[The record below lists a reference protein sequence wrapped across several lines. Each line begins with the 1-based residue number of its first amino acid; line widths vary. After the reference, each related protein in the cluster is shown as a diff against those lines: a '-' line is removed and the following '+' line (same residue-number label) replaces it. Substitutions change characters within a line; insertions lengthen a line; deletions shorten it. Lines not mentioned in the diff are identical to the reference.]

1 MAKTRSFIHL
11 LSTMR
16 FAITMLSVVAIAS
29 IIGTVVK
36 QSEPYNNY
44 LIQFGQFW
52 FPIFEAFDVYNIYQA
67 FWFLIILLFL
77 VVSTSLCVSRNS
89 PKIIK
94 DIRRFQGSLSHNSF
108 KKFKNYYEF
117 SSSHSLN
124 SISEILNKEGFR
136 IKAGKDKDIL
146 VAKKGDL
153 QKLGYIFTHLAII
166 VISIGGILDG
176 NLYFKLQESFGFK
189 KIESRNLKFS
199 EVPGESQLDINNFS
213 YRATLLLN
221 EQEKNDKA
229 LLRVKDGYLVQ
240 HLPFEIKLDKFHIE
254 HYSTGQPKAFLSDI
268 KIRKDGQ
275 EFTETISV
283 NKPFTMDGITIYQS
297 DFQDG
302 GSKLDLT
309 LMDLFNRYQP
319 MSLSSEV
326 YKQNSFN
333 SDQKEYVFEYD
344 DFREFNIFQIEK
356 DGKLKTQ
363 NIGPSVVYKFRNS
376 SGQAVEYQT
385 YQNPIPE
392 NEKFFFMSGVREDL
406 QSELKFLRI
415 PADNDLSLQG
425 YQIFL
430 KNIRSEEL
438 LQKNINKL
446 ADQASSL
453 SSVEAKDNFKKN
465 TQDIFNV
472 YLKSGYS
479 GLASMIEDSVA
490 VENQESVAD
499 SYIKIIYFLAES
511 MNQELITNN
520 LVENDFFQ
528 DALNAYSDS
537 FFYGDSPFLILNEYQ
552 KIYASGMQLT
562 KDPGKIWV
570 YIGSLFLVIGIFCMI
585 YVQEIRLW
593 LIKKSPRKFAVAMAS
608 NREHIDF
615 DNYCKQLTEKFK
627 VKEYK

>member
-1 MAKTRSFIHL
+1 
-11 LSTMR
+11 MR

-333 SDQKEYVFEYD
+333 SDQKEYVFEFD

-438 LQKNINKL
+438 LLKNINKL

-479 GLASMIEDSVA
+479 GLANMIEDSVA

-627 VKEYK
+627 VKE

>member
-1 MAKTRSFIHL
+1 
-11 LSTMR
+11 MR

-44 LIQFGQFW
+44 LVQFGQFW
-52 FPIFEAFDVYNIYQA
+52 FPIFEVFDVYNIYQA

-94 DIRRFQGSLSHNSF
+94 DIRRFQGSLSHSSF

-117 SSSHSLN
+117 SSDKSLN
-124 SISEILNKEGFR
+124 TLTEILNKAGFR
-136 IKAGKDKDIL
+136 IKASKDKDIL

-199 EVPGESQLDINNFS
+199 EVPAESQLDIDNFS

-221 EQEKNDKA
+221 EQEKNNKA
-229 LLRVKDGYLVQ
+229 LLRIKDGYLVQ

-302 GSKLDLT
+302 GSRLDLT
-309 LMDLFNRYQP
+309 LMDLFNSYQP
-319 MSLSSEV
+319 INLSSEV

-333 SDQKEYVFEYD
+333 TDQQEYVFEFD

-363 NIGPSVVYKFRNS
+363 NIGPSVVYKFRNA

-385 YQNPIPE
+385 YQNPVPE

-415 PADNDLSLQG
+415 PADSDLSLQG
-425 YQIFL
+425 YQTFL

-438 LQKNINKL
+438 LLKNINIL

-453 SSVEAKDNFKKN
+453 NSVEARENFKKN

-479 GLASMIEDSVA
+479 GLARMIEDTVA
-490 VENQESVAD
+490 LENQESVAD

-511 MNQELITNN
+511 MNQQLITNN
-520 LVENDFFQ
+520 TVENDFFH

-537 FFYGDSPFLILNEYQ
+537 FFYGDSPFLILNEYE

-585 YVQEIRLW
+585 YVQEVRLW
-593 LIKKSPRKFAVAMAS
+593 LIRKSPRKYAVAMAS

-615 DNYCKQLTEKFK
+615 DNYCKNLTEKFK
-627 VKEYK
+627 AKE

>member
-1 MAKTRSFIHL
+1 
-11 LSTMR
+11 
-16 FAITMLSVVAIAS
+16 MLSVVAIAS

-52 FPIFEAFDVYNIYQA
+52 FPIFEVFDVYNIYQA

-89 PKIIK
+89 PKIVK

-117 SSSHSLN
+117 SSGYSLN

-136 IKAGKDKDIL
+136 IKAGKDKDTLI
-146 VAKKGDL
+146 AKKGDL

-333 SDQKEYVFEYD
+333 SDQQGYVFEFD

-415 PADNDLSLQG
+415 PADNNLTLQG
-425 YQIFL
+425 YQTFL

-438 LQKNINKL
+438 LLKNINKL
-446 ADQASSL
+446 ADQATSL
-453 SSVEAKDNFKKN
+453 NSVEAKDNFKKN
-465 TQDIFNV
+465 TQEIFNV

-479 GLASMIEDSVA
+479 GLAKMIEESVA

-511 MNQELITNN
+511 MNQELITNDS
-520 LVENDFFQ
+520 VENDFFQ

-627 VKEYK
+627 SKE

>member
-44 LIQFGQFW
+44 LVQFGQFW
-52 FPIFEAFDVYNIYQA
+52 FPIFEVFDVYNIYQA

-94 DIRRFQGSLSHNSF
+94 DIRRFQGSLSHSSF

-117 SSSHSLN
+117 SSDKSLN
-124 SISEILNKEGFR
+124 TLTEILNKAGFR
-136 IKAGKDKDIL
+136 IKASKDKDIL

-199 EVPGESQLDINNFS
+199 EVPAESQLDIDNFS

-221 EQEKNDKA
+221 EQEKNNKA
-229 LLRVKDGYLVQ
+229 LLRIKDGYLVQ

-302 GSKLDLT
+302 GSRLDLT

-319 MSLSSEV
+319 INLSSEV

-333 SDQKEYVFEYD
+333 TDQQEYVFEFD

-363 NIGPSVVYKFRNS
+363 NIGPSVVYKFRNA

-385 YQNPIPE
+385 YQNPVPE

-415 PADNDLSLQG
+415 PADSDLSLQG
-425 YQIFL
+425 YQTFL

-438 LQKNINKL
+438 LLKNINIL

-453 SSVEAKDNFKKN
+453 NSVEAKENFKKN

-472 YLKSGYS
+472 YLNSGYS
-479 GLASMIEDSVA
+479 GLAAMIEDTVA
-490 VENQESVAD
+490 LENQESVAD

-511 MNQELITNN
+511 MNQQLIINN
-520 LVENDFFQ
+520 TVENDFFQ

-537 FFYGDSPFLILNEYQ
+537 FFYGNSPFLILNEYE

-585 YVQEIRLW
+585 YVQEVRLW
-593 LIKKSPRKFAVAMAS
+593 LIRKSPRSYAVAMAS

-615 DNYCKQLTEKFK
+615 DNYCKNLTEKFK
-627 VKEYK
+627 AKE

>member
-1 MAKTRSFIHL
+1 
-11 LSTMR
+11 MR

-333 SDQKEYVFEYD
+333 SDQKEYVFEFD

-479 GLASMIEDSVA
+479 GLANMIEDSVA

-627 VKEYK
+627 VKE

>member
-1 MAKTRSFIHL
+1 
-11 LSTMR
+11 MR

-52 FPIFEAFDVYNIYQA
+52 FPIFEVFDVYNIYQA

-89 PKIIK
+89 PKIVK

-117 SSSHSLN
+117 SSGYSLN

-146 VAKKGDL
+146 IAKKGDL

-333 SDQKEYVFEYD
+333 SDQQGYVFEFD

-415 PADNDLSLQG
+415 PADNNLTLQG
-425 YQIFL
+425 YQTFL

-438 LQKNINKL
+438 LLKNINKL
-446 ADQASSL
+446 ADQATSL
-453 SSVEAKDNFKKN
+453 NSVEAKDNFKKN
-465 TQDIFNV
+465 TQEIFNV

-479 GLASMIEDSVA
+479 GLAKMIEESVA

-511 MNQELITNN
+511 MNQELITNDS
-520 LVENDFFQ
+520 VENDFFQ

-615 DNYCKQLTEKFK
+615 DNYCKQLMEKFK
-627 VKEYK
+627 SKE

>member
-1 MAKTRSFIHL
+1 VAKTRSFLHL

-52 FPIFEAFDVYNIYQA
+52 FPVFEAFDVYNIYQA
-67 FWFLIILLFL
+67 FWFLVILLFL

-333 SDQKEYVFEYD
+333 SDQKEYVFEFD

-479 GLASMIEDSVA
+479 GLANMIEDSVA

-627 VKEYK
+627 VKE

>member
-52 FPIFEAFDVYNIYQA
+52 FPIFEVFDVYNIYQA

-89 PKIIK
+89 PKIVK

-117 SSSHSLN
+117 SSGYSLN

-136 IKAGKDKDIL
+136 IKAGKDKDTLI
-146 VAKKGDL
+146 AKKGDL

-333 SDQKEYVFEYD
+333 SDQQGYVFEFD

-376 SGQAVEYQT
+376 AGQAVEYQT

-415 PADNDLSLQG
+415 PADNNLTLQG
-425 YQIFL
+425 YQTFL

-438 LQKNINKL
+438 LLKNINKL
-446 ADQASSL
+446 ADQATSL
-453 SSVEAKDNFKKN
+453 NSVEAKDNFKKN
-465 TQDIFNV
+465 TQEIFNV

-479 GLASMIEDSVA
+479 GLAKMIEESVA

-511 MNQELITNN
+511 MNQELITNDS
-520 LVENDFFQ
+520 VENDFFQ

-627 VKEYK
+627 SKE

>member
-1 MAKTRSFIHL
+1 MAKSRSFIHL

-44 LIQFGQFW
+44 LVQFGQFW
-52 FPIFEAFDVYNIYQA
+52 FPIFEVFDVYNIYQA

-94 DIRRFQGSLSHNSF
+94 DISRFQGSLSHNSF

-117 SSSHSLN
+117 SSDKSLN
-124 SISEILNKEGFR
+124 TLTEILNKAGFR
-136 IKAGKDKDIL
+136 IKASKDKDIL

-199 EVPGESQLDINNFS
+199 EVPAESQLDIDNFS

-221 EQEKNDKA
+221 EQEKNNKA
-229 LLRVKDGYLVQ
+229 LLRIKDGYLVQ
-240 HLPFEIKLDKFHIE
+240 HLPFEVKLDKFHIE

-302 GSKLDLT
+302 GSRLDLT
-309 LMDLFNRYQP
+309 LIDLFNRYQP
-319 MSLSSEV
+319 INLSSEV

-333 SDQKEYVFEYD
+333 TDQQEYVFEFD

-363 NIGPSVVYKFRNS
+363 NIGPSVVYKFRNA

-415 PADNDLSLQG
+415 PADSDLSLQG
-425 YQIFL
+425 YQTFL

-438 LQKNINKL
+438 LLKNINIL

-453 SSVEAKDNFKKN
+453 NSVEARENFKKN

-479 GLASMIEDSVA
+479 GLARMIEDTVA
-490 VENQESVAD
+490 LENQESVAD

-511 MNQELITNN
+511 MNQQLITNN
-520 LVENDFFQ
+520 TVENDFFQ

-537 FFYGDSPFLILNEYQ
+537 FFYGDSPFLILNEYE

-585 YVQEIRLW
+585 YVQEVRLW
-593 LIKKSPRKFAVAMAS
+593 LIRKSPRKYAVAMAS

-615 DNYCKQLTEKFK
+615 DNYCKNLTEKFK
-627 VKEYK
+627 AKE

>member
-1 MAKTRSFIHL
+1 
-11 LSTMR
+11 MR

-52 FPIFEAFDVYNIYQA
+52 FPIFELFDVYNIYQA

-94 DIRRFQGSLSHNSF
+94 DIRRFQGTLSHNSF

-117 SSSHSLN
+117 SSSRSLN
-124 SISEILNKEGFR
+124 SLSEILNKEGFR
-136 IKAGKDKDIL
+136 IKAGKDKDTLI
-146 VAKKGDL
+146 AKKGDL

-229 LLRVKDGYLVQ
+229 LVRVKDGYLVQ

-326 YKQNSFN
+326 YKQNLFN
-333 SDQKEYVFEYD
+333 SDQQGYVFEFD

-392 NEKFFFMSGVREDL
+392 NKKFFFMSGVREDL

-425 YQIFL
+425 YQMFL

-438 LQKNINKL
+438 LQKNISKL

-453 SSVEAKDNFKKN
+453 NSVEAKDNFKKN

-479 GLASMIEDSVA
+479 GLANMIEDSVT
-490 VENQESVAD
+490 VQNQESVAD

-520 LVENDFFQ
+520 TVENDFFQ

-593 LIKKSPRKFAVAMAS
+593 LIKKSPRKFAVAMTS

-615 DNYCKQLTEKFK
+615 DNYCKHLTEKFK
-627 VKEYK
+627 VKE

>member
-44 LIQFGQFW
+44 LVQFGQFW
-52 FPIFEAFDVYNIYQA
+52 FPIFEVFDVYNIYQA

-94 DIRRFQGSLSHNSF
+94 DIRRFQGSLSHSSF

-117 SSSHSLN
+117 SSDKSLN
-124 SISEILNKEGFR
+124 ALTEILNKAGFR
-136 IKAGKDKDIL
+136 IKASKDKDIL

-199 EVPGESQLDINNFS
+199 EVPAESQLDIDNFS

-221 EQEKNDKA
+221 EQEKNNKA
-229 LLRVKDGYLVQ
+229 LLRIKDGYLVQ

-302 GSKLDLT
+302 GSRLDLT

-319 MSLSSEV
+319 INLSSEV

-333 SDQKEYVFEYD
+333 TDQQEYVFEFD

-363 NIGPSVVYKFRNS
+363 NIGPSVVYKFRNA

-385 YQNPIPE
+385 YQNPVPE

-415 PADNDLSLQG
+415 PADSDLSLQG
-425 YQIFL
+425 YQTFL

-438 LQKNINKL
+438 LLKNINIL

-453 SSVEAKDNFKKN
+453 NSVEAKENFKKN

-472 YLKSGYS
+472 YLNSGYS
-479 GLASMIEDSVA
+479 GLARMIEDTVA
-490 VENQESVAD
+490 LENQESVAD

-511 MNQELITNN
+511 MNQQLIINN
-520 LVENDFFQ
+520 TVENDFFQ

-537 FFYGDSPFLILNEYQ
+537 FFYGDSPFLILNEYE

-585 YVQEIRLW
+585 YVQEVRLW
-593 LIKKSPRKFAVAMAS
+593 LIRKSPRSYAVAMAS

-615 DNYCKQLTEKFK
+615 DNYCKNLTEKFK
-627 VKEYK
+627 AKE

>member
-44 LIQFGQFW
+44 LAQFGQFW
-52 FPIFEAFDVYNIYQA
+52 FPIFEVFDVYNIYQA

-108 KKFKNYYEF
+108 NKFKNYYEF
-117 SSSHSLN
+117 SSDKSLN
-124 SISEILNKEGFR
+124 TLTEILNKAGFR
-136 IKAGKDKDIL
+136 IKASKDKDIL

-199 EVPGESQLDINNFS
+199 EVPEESQLDINNFS

-221 EQEKNDKA
+221 EQEKNNKA
-229 LLRVKDGYLVQ
+229 LLRIKDGYLVQ

-302 GSKLDLT
+302 GSRLDLT

-319 MSLSSEV
+319 INLSSEV

-333 SDQKEYVFEYD
+333 TDQQEYVFEFD

-363 NIGPSVVYKFRNS
+363 NIGPSVVYKFRNA

-415 PADNDLSLQG
+415 PADSDLSLQG
-425 YQIFL
+425 YQTFL

-438 LQKNINKL
+438 LLKKINIL

-453 SSVEAKDNFKKN
+453 NSVEARENFKKN

-479 GLASMIEDSVA
+479 GLARMIEDTVA
-490 VENQESVAD
+490 LENQESVAD

-511 MNQELITNN
+511 MNQQLIINN
-520 LVENDFFQ
+520 TVENDFFQ

-537 FFYGDSPFLILNEYQ
+537 FFYGDSPFLILNEYE

-570 YIGSLFLVIGIFCMI
+570 YIGSLSLVIGIFCMI
-585 YVQEIRLW
+585 YVQEVRLW
-593 LIKKSPRKFAVAMAS
+593 LIRKSPRKYAVAMAS

-615 DNYCKQLTEKFK
+615 DNYCKNLTEKFK
-627 VKEYK
+627 AKE

>member
-44 LIQFGQFW
+44 LVQFGQFW
-52 FPIFEAFDVYNIYQA
+52 FPIFEVFDVYNIYQA

-94 DIRRFQGSLSHNSF
+94 DIRRFQGSLSHSSF

-117 SSSHSLN
+117 SSDKSLN
-124 SISEILNKEGFR
+124 TLTEILNKAGFR
-136 IKAGKDKDIL
+136 IKASKDKDIL

-199 EVPGESQLDINNFS
+199 EVPAESQLDIDNFS

-221 EQEKNDKA
+221 EQEKNNKA
-229 LLRVKDGYLVQ
+229 LLRIKDGYLVQ

-302 GSKLDLT
+302 GSRLDLT

-319 MSLSSEV
+319 INLSSEV

-333 SDQKEYVFEYD
+333 TNQQEYVFEFD

-363 NIGPSVVYKFRNS
+363 NIGPSVVYKFRNA

-415 PADNDLSLQG
+415 PADSDLSLQG
-425 YQIFL
+425 YQTFL

-438 LQKNINKL
+438 LLKNINLL

-453 SSVEAKDNFKKN
+453 NSVEAKENFKKN

-479 GLASMIEDSVA
+479 GLAAMIEDTVA
-490 VENQESVAD
+490 LENQESVAD

-511 MNQELITNN
+511 MNQQLITNN
-520 LVENDFFQ
+520 TVENDFIQ

-537 FFYGDSPFLILNEYQ
+537 FFYGDSPFLILNEYE

-593 LIKKSPRKFAVAMAS
+593 LIKKSPRKYAVAMAS

-615 DNYCKQLTEKFK
+615 DNYCKNLTEKFK
-627 VKEYK
+627 TKE

>member
-1 MAKTRSFIHL
+1 
-11 LSTMR
+11 MR

-44 LIQFGQFW
+44 LVQFGQFW
-52 FPIFEAFDVYNIYQA
+52 FPIFEVFDVYNIYQA

-94 DIRRFQGSLSHNSF
+94 DIRRFQGSLSHSSF

-117 SSSHSLN
+117 SSDKSLN
-124 SISEILNKEGFR
+124 TLTEILNKAGFR
-136 IKAGKDKDIL
+136 IKASKDKDIL

-199 EVPGESQLDINNFS
+199 EVPAESQLDIDNFS

-221 EQEKNDKA
+221 EQEKNNKA
-229 LLRVKDGYLVQ
+229 LLRIKDGYLVQ

-302 GSKLDLT
+302 GSRLDLT

-319 MSLSSEV
+319 INLSSEV

-333 SDQKEYVFEYD
+333 TNQQEYVFEFD

-363 NIGPSVVYKFRNS
+363 NIGPSVVYKFRNA

-415 PADNDLSLQG
+415 PADSDLSLQG
-425 YQIFL
+425 YQTFL

-438 LQKNINKL
+438 LLKNINIL

-453 SSVEAKDNFKKN
+453 NSVEAKENFKKN

-479 GLASMIEDSVA
+479 GLAAMIEDTVA
-490 VENQESVAD
+490 LENQESVAD

-511 MNQELITNN
+511 MNQKLITNN
-520 LVENDFFQ
+520 IIENDFLQ

-537 FFYGDSPFLILNEYQ
+537 FFYGDSPFLILNEYE

-585 YVQEIRLW
+585 YVQEVRLW
-593 LIKKSPRKFAVAMAS
+593 LIRKSPRSYAVAMAS

-615 DNYCKQLTEKFK
+615 DNYCKNLTEKFK
-627 VKEYK
+627 TKE

>member
-44 LIQFGQFW
+44 LVQFGQFW
-52 FPIFEAFDVYNIYQA
+52 FPIFEVFDVYNIYQA

-94 DIRRFQGSLSHNSF
+94 DIRRFQGSLSHSSF

-117 SSSHSLN
+117 SSDKSLN
-124 SISEILNKEGFR
+124 TLTEILNKAGFR
-136 IKAGKDKDIL
+136 IKASKDKDIL

-199 EVPGESQLDINNFS
+199 EVPAESQLDIDNFS

-221 EQEKNDKA
+221 EQEKNNKA
-229 LLRVKDGYLVQ
+229 LLRIKDGYLVQ

-302 GSKLDLT
+302 GSRLDLT

-319 MSLSSEV
+319 INLSSEV

-333 SDQKEYVFEYD
+333 TDQQEYVFEFD

-363 NIGPSVVYKFRNS
+363 NIGPSVVYKFRNA

-415 PADNDLSLQG
+415 PADSDLSLQG
-425 YQIFL
+425 YQTFL

-438 LQKNINKL
+438 LLKNINIL

-453 SSVEAKDNFKKN
+453 NSVEAKENFKKN

-472 YLKSGYS
+472 YLNSGYS
-479 GLASMIEDSVA
+479 GLARMIEDTVA
-490 VENQESVAD
+490 LENQESVAD

-511 MNQELITNN
+511 MNQQLIINN
-520 LVENDFFQ
+520 TVENDFFQ

-537 FFYGDSPFLILNEYQ
+537 FFYGDSPFLILNEYE

-585 YVQEIRLW
+585 YVQEVRLW
-593 LIKKSPRKFAVAMAS
+593 LIRKSPRKYAVAMAS

-615 DNYCKQLTEKFK
+615 DNYCKNLTEKFK
-627 VKEYK
+627 AKE

>member
-1 MAKTRSFIHL
+1 
-11 LSTMR
+11 MR

-44 LIQFGQFW
+44 LVQFGQFW
-52 FPIFEAFDVYNIYQA
+52 FPIFEVFDVYNIYQA

-94 DIRRFQGSLSHNSF
+94 DIRRFQGSLSHSSF

-117 SSSHSLN
+117 SSDKSLN
-124 SISEILNKEGFR
+124 TLTEILNKAGFR
-136 IKAGKDKDIL
+136 IKASKDKDIL

-199 EVPGESQLDINNFS
+199 EVPAESQLDIDNFS

-221 EQEKNDKA
+221 EQEKNNKA
-229 LLRVKDGYLVQ
+229 LLRIKDGYLVQ

-302 GSKLDLT
+302 GSRLDLT
-309 LMDLFNRYQP
+309 LIDLFNRYQP
-319 MSLSSEV
+319 INLSSEV

-333 SDQKEYVFEYD
+333 TDQQEYVFEFD

-363 NIGPSVVYKFRNS
+363 NIGPSVVYKFRNA

-415 PADNDLSLQG
+415 PADSDLSLQG
-425 YQIFL
+425 YQTFL

-438 LQKNINKL
+438 LLKNINIL

-453 SSVEAKDNFKKN
+453 NSVEAKENFKKN

-479 GLASMIEDSVA
+479 GLAAMIEDTVA
-490 VENQESVAD
+490 LENQESVAD

-511 MNQELITNN
+511 MNQQLITNN
-520 LVENDFFQ
+520 IIENDFLQ

-537 FFYGDSPFLILNEYQ
+537 FFYGDSPFLILNEYE

-593 LIKKSPRKFAVAMAS
+593 LIKKSPRKYAVAMAS

-615 DNYCKQLTEKFK
+615 DNYCKNLTEKFK
-627 VKEYK
+627 TKE

>member
-1 MAKTRSFIHL
+1 
-11 LSTMR
+11 MR

-44 LIQFGQFW
+44 LSQFGQFW
-52 FPIFEAFDVYNIYQA
+52 FPIFEVFDVYNIYQA

-77 VVSTSLCVSRNS
+77 VVSTTLCVSRNS

-94 DIRRFQGSLSHNSF
+94 DIRRFQGTLSNNSF

-117 SSSHSLN
+117 SSDNSLN
-124 SISEILNKEGFR
+124 SISEVLSKEGFR
-136 IKAGKDKDIL
+136 IKAGKDKNIL

-176 NLYFKLQESFGFK
+176 NLYFKLQESFGLK

-199 EVPGESQLDINNFS
+199 EVPDESQLDINNFS

-268 KIRKDGQ
+268 KIRKDGE

-283 NKPFTMDGITIYQS
+283 NKPFSMDGITIYQS

-302 GSKLDLT
+302 GSKLDLM

-333 SDQKEYVFEYD
+333 TDQQDYVFEFD

-363 NIGPSVVYKFRNS
+363 NIGPSVLYKFRNS

-425 YQIFL
+425 YQNFL

-438 LQKNINKL
+438 LLKNINKL

-453 SSVEAKDNFKKN
+453 DSIEAKDNFKKN
-465 TQDIFNV
+465 VQDIFNV

-479 GLASMIEDSVA
+479 GLANMIEDSVPLD
-490 VENQESVAD
+490 NQESVAD

-537 FFYGDSPFLILNEYQ
+537 FFYGASPFLVLNKYE

-570 YIGSLFLVIGIFCMI
+570 YLGSLFLVIGIFCMI

-627 VKEYK
+627 LKV

>member
-1 MAKTRSFIHL
+1 
-11 LSTMR
+11 MR

-52 FPIFEAFDVYNIYQA
+52 FPIFEVFDVYNIYQA

-117 SSSHSLN
+117 SSNHSLN

-283 NKPFTMDGITIYQS
+283 NKPFTIDGITIYQS

-333 SDQKEYVFEYD
+333 SDQQGYVFEFD

-438 LQKNINKL
+438 LLKNINKL
-446 ADQASSL
+446 TDQASL
-453 SSVEAKDNFKKN
+453 LNSVEAKDNFKKN

-479 GLASMIEDSVA
+479 GLANMIEDSVA

-511 MNQELITNN
+511 MNKELITNDS
-520 LVENDFFQ
+520 VENDFFQ

-627 VKEYK
+627 VKE

>member
-1 MAKTRSFIHL
+1 
-11 LSTMR
+11 MR

-44 LIQFGQFW
+44 LVQFGQFW
-52 FPIFEAFDVYNIYQA
+52 FPIFEVFDVYNIYQA

-94 DIRRFQGSLSHNSF
+94 DIRRFQGSLSHSSF

-117 SSSHSLN
+117 SSDKSLN
-124 SISEILNKEGFR
+124 ALTEILNKAGFR
-136 IKAGKDKDIL
+136 IKASKDKDIL

-199 EVPGESQLDINNFS
+199 EVPAESQLDIDNFS

-221 EQEKNDKA
+221 EQEKNNKA
-229 LLRVKDGYLVQ
+229 LLRIKDGYLVQ

-302 GSKLDLT
+302 GSRLDLT

-319 MSLSSEV
+319 INLSSEV

-333 SDQKEYVFEYD
+333 TDQQEYVFEFD

-363 NIGPSVVYKFRNS
+363 NIGPSVVYKFRNA

-415 PADNDLSLQG
+415 PADSDLSLQG
-425 YQIFL
+425 YQTFL

-438 LQKNINKL
+438 LLKNINLL

-453 SSVEAKDNFKKN
+453 NSVEAKENFKKN

-479 GLASMIEDSVA
+479 GLAAMIEDTVA
-490 VENQESVAD
+490 LENQESVAD

-511 MNQELITNN
+511 MNQKLITNN
-520 LVENDFFQ
+520 IIENDFLQ

-537 FFYGDSPFLILNEYQ
+537 FFYGDSPFLILNEYE

-593 LIKKSPRKFAVAMAS
+593 LIKKSPRKYAVAMAS

-615 DNYCKQLTEKFK
+615 DNYCKNLTEKFK
-627 VKEYK
+627 TKE

>member
-44 LIQFGQFW
+44 LVQFGQFW
-52 FPIFEAFDVYNIYQA
+52 FPIFEVFDVYNIYQA

-94 DIRRFQGSLSHNSF
+94 DIRRFQGSLSHSSF

-117 SSSHSLN
+117 SSDKSLN
-124 SISEILNKEGFR
+124 TLTEILNKAGFR
-136 IKAGKDKDIL
+136 IKASKDKDIL

-199 EVPGESQLDINNFS
+199 EVPDESQLDINNFS

-221 EQEKNDKA
+221 EQEKNNKA
-229 LLRVKDGYLVQ
+229 LLRIKDGYLVQ

-302 GSKLDLT
+302 GSRLDLT

-319 MSLSSEV
+319 INLSSEV

-333 SDQKEYVFEYD
+333 TDQQDYVFEFD

-363 NIGPSVVYKFRNS
+363 NIGPSVVYKFRNA

-415 PADNDLSLQG
+415 PADSDLSLQG
-425 YQIFL
+425 YQTFL

-438 LQKNINKL
+438 LLKNINIL

-453 SSVEAKDNFKKN
+453 NSVEARENFKKN

-479 GLASMIEDSVA
+479 GLARMIEDTVA
-490 VENQESVAD
+490 LENQESVAD

-511 MNQELITNN
+511 MNQQLIINN
-520 LVENDFFQ
+520 TVENDFFQ

-537 FFYGDSPFLILNEYQ
+537 FFYGDSPFLILNEYE

-585 YVQEIRLW
+585 YVQEVRLW
-593 LIKKSPRKFAVAMAS
+593 LIRKSPRKYAVAMAS

-615 DNYCKQLTEKFK
+615 DNYCKNLTEKFK
-627 VKEYK
+627 AKE

>member
-1 MAKTRSFIHL
+1 
-11 LSTMR
+11 MR
-16 FAITMLSVVAIAS
+16 FAITMLSVVAVAS

-52 FPIFEAFDVYNIYQA
+52 FPIFEVFDVYNIYQA

-117 SSSHSLN
+117 SSNHSLN

-136 IKAGKDKDIL
+136 IKAGKDKDTLI
-146 VAKKGDL
+146 AKKGDL

-229 LLRVKDGYLVQ
+229 LVRVKDGYLVQ

-309 LMDLFNRYQP
+309 LIDLFNRYQP

-333 SDQKEYVFEYD
+333 SDQQGYVFEFD

-415 PADNDLSLQG
+415 PADNDLSLQS
-425 YQIFL
+425 YQMFL

-453 SSVEAKDNFKKN
+453 NSIEAKDNFKKN

-479 GLASMIEDSVA
+479 GLASIIEDSVA

-627 VKEYK
+627 VKE

>member
-52 FPIFEAFDVYNIYQA
+52 FPIFEVFDVYNIYQA

-136 IKAGKDKDIL
+136 IKAGKDKDTLI
-146 VAKKGDL
+146 AKKGDL

-333 SDQKEYVFEYD
+333 SDQKEYVFEFD

-356 DGKLKTQ
+356 DGKLRTQ

-479 GLASMIEDSVA
+479 GLASIIEDSVA

-627 VKEYK
+627 VKE

>member
-1 MAKTRSFIHL
+1 
-11 LSTMR
+11 
-16 FAITMLSVVAIAS
+16 MLSVVAIAS

-44 LIQFGQFW
+44 LSQFGQFW
-52 FPIFEAFDVYNIYQA
+52 FPIFEVFDVYNIYQA

-94 DIRRFQGSLSHNSF
+94 DIRRFQGTLSHNSF

-117 SSSHSLN
+117 SSNNSLN
-124 SISEILNKEGFR
+124 SISEILNKEGFQ

-176 NLYFKLQESFGFK
+176 NLYFKLQESFGLK

-283 NKPFTMDGITIYQS
+283 NKPFSMDGITIYQS

-319 MSLSSEV
+319 MSLNSEV
-326 YKQNSFN
+326 YKQNSFK
-333 SDQKEYVFEYD
+333 SDQKDYVFEFD

-363 NIGPSVVYKFRNS
+363 NIGPSVVYKFRDS

-425 YQIFL
+425 YQMFL
-430 KNIRSEEL
+430 KNIRSKEL
-438 LQKNINKL
+438 LLKNVNKL

-453 SSVEAKDNFKKN
+453 NSVEGKDNFKKN

-479 GLASMIEDSVA
+479 GLAKMIEDSVPFD
-490 VENQESVAD
+490 NRESVAD
-499 SYIKIIYFLAES
+499 SYIKIIFFLTES

-537 FFYGDSPFLILNEYQ
+537 FFYGDSPFLILNDYQ

-627 VKEYK
+627 VKLQK

>member
-44 LIQFGQFW
+44 LVQFGQFW
-52 FPIFEAFDVYNIYQA
+52 FPIFEVFDVYNIYQA

-94 DIRRFQGSLSHNSF
+94 DIRRFQGSLSHSSF

-117 SSSHSLN
+117 SSDKSLN
-124 SISEILNKEGFR
+124 TLTEILNKAGFR
-136 IKAGKDKDIL
+136 IKASKDKDIL

-199 EVPGESQLDINNFS
+199 EVPAESQLDIDNFS

-221 EQEKNDKA
+221 EQEKNNKA
-229 LLRVKDGYLVQ
+229 LLRIKDGYLVQ
-240 HLPFEIKLDKFHIE
+240 HLPFEVKLDKFHIE

-302 GSKLDLT
+302 GSRLDLT

-319 MSLSSEV
+319 INLSSEV

-333 SDQKEYVFEYD
+333 TDQQEYVFEFD

-363 NIGPSVVYKFRNS
+363 NIGPSVVYKFRNA

-415 PADNDLSLQG
+415 PADSDLSLQG
-425 YQIFL
+425 YQTFL

-438 LQKNINKL
+438 LLKNINIL

-453 SSVEAKDNFKKN
+453 NSVEAKENFKKN

-479 GLASMIEDSVA
+479 GLARMIEDTVA
-490 VENQESVAD
+490 LENQESVAD

-511 MNQELITNN
+511 MNQQLIINN
-520 LVENDFFQ
+520 TVENDFFQ

-537 FFYGDSPFLILNEYQ
+537 FFYGDSPFLILNEYE

-585 YVQEIRLW
+585 YVQEVRLW
-593 LIKKSPRKFAVAMAS
+593 LIRKSPRKYAVAMAS

-615 DNYCKQLTEKFK
+615 DNYCKNLTEKFK
-627 VKEYK
+627 AKE

>member
-44 LIQFGQFW
+44 LVQFGQFW
-52 FPIFEAFDVYNIYQA
+52 FPIFEVFDVYNIYQA

-94 DIRRFQGSLSHNSF
+94 DISRFQGSLSHSSF

-117 SSSHSLN
+117 SSDKSLN
-124 SISEILNKEGFR
+124 ALKEILNKAGFR
-136 IKAGKDKDIL
+136 IKASKDKDIL

-199 EVPGESQLDINNFS
+199 EVPAESQLDIDNFS

-221 EQEKNDKA
+221 EQEKNNKA
-229 LLRVKDGYLVQ
+229 LLRIKDGYLVQ

-302 GSKLDLT
+302 GSRLDLT
-309 LMDLFNRYQP
+309 LMDLFNSYQP
-319 MSLSSEV
+319 INLSSEV

-333 SDQKEYVFEYD
+333 TDQQEYVFEFD

-363 NIGPSVVYKFRNS
+363 NIGPSVVYKFRNA

-385 YQNPIPE
+385 YQNPVPE

-415 PADNDLSLQG
+415 PADSDLSLQA
-425 YQIFL
+425 YQTFL

-438 LQKNINKL
+438 LLKNINIL

-453 SSVEAKDNFKKN
+453 NSVEAKENFKKN
-465 TQDIFNV
+465 TKDIFNV

-479 GLASMIEDSVA
+479 GLARMIEDTVA
-490 VENQESVAD
+490 LENQESVAD

-511 MNQELITNN
+511 MNQQLIINN
-520 LVENDFFQ
+520 TVENDFFQ

-537 FFYGDSPFLILNEYQ
+537 FFYGDSPFLILNEYE

-585 YVQEIRLW
+585 YVQEVRLW
-593 LIKKSPRKFAVAMAS
+593 LIRKSPRRYAVAMAS

-615 DNYCKQLTEKFK
+615 DNYCKNLTEKFK
-627 VKEYK
+627 AKE

>member
-1 MAKTRSFIHL
+1 MAI
-11 LSTMR
+11 LS
-16 FAITMLSVVAIAS
+16 S
-29 IIGTVVK
+29 I
-36 QSEPYNNY
+36 
-44 LIQFGQFW
+44 
-52 FPIFEAFDVYNIYQA
+52 
-67 FWFLIILLFL
+67 FL
-77 VVSTSLCVSRNS
+77 
-89 PKIIK
+89 
-94 DIRRFQGSLSHNSF
+94 
-108 KKFKNYYEF
+108 
-117 SSSHSLN
+117 
-124 SISEILNKEGFR
+124 
-136 IKAGKDKDIL
+136 
-146 VAKKGDL
+146 
-153 QKLGYIFTHLAII
+153 
-166 VISIGGILDG
+166 
-176 NLYFKLQESFGFK
+176 
-189 KIESRNLKFS
+189 
-199 EVPGESQLDINNFS
+199 
-213 YRATLLLN
+213 
-221 EQEKNDKA
+221 
-229 LLRVKDGYLVQ
+229 
-240 HLPFEIKLDKFHIE
+240 FEIKLDKFHIE

-275 EFTETISV
+275 EFKETISV

-333 SDQKEYVFEYD
+333 SDQQNYIFEFD

-415 PADNDLSLQG
+415 PADKDLTLQG
-425 YQIFL
+425 YQMFL

-438 LQKNINKL
+438 LLKNINKL
-446 ADQASSL
+446 AHQASNLNSI
-453 SSVEAKDNFKKN
+453 EAKDNFKKI

-479 GLASMIEDSVA
+479 GLANMIEDSVA

-511 MNQELITNN
+511 MNEELITNN

-537 FFYGDSPFLILNEYQ
+537 FFYGDSPFIILNEYQ

-593 LIKKSPRKFAVAMAS
+593 LVKKSPRKFAVAMAS

-627 VKEYK
+627 VKE

>member
-1 MAKTRSFIHL
+1 
-11 LSTMR
+11 MR

-77 VVSTSLCVSRNS
+77 VVSTSLCVSRNT

-94 DIRRFQGSLSHNSF
+94 DIRRFQGTLSHNSF

-117 SSSHSLN
+117 SSGHTLN

-333 SDQKEYVFEYD
+333 SDQQGYVFEFD

-425 YQIFL
+425 YQMFL

-438 LQKNINKL
+438 LLKNINKL

-453 SSVEAKDNFKKN
+453 NSVEAKDNFKKN

-490 VENQESVAD
+490 VKNQESVAD

-627 VKEYK
+627 VKE

>member
-1 MAKTRSFIHL
+1 
-11 LSTMR
+11 MR

-44 LIQFGQFW
+44 LVQFGQFW
-52 FPIFEAFDVYNIYQA
+52 FPIFEVFDVYNIYQA

-94 DIRRFQGSLSHNSF
+94 DIRRFQGSLSHSSF

-117 SSSHSLN
+117 SSDKSLN
-124 SISEILNKEGFR
+124 TLTEILNKAGFR
-136 IKAGKDKDIL
+136 IKASKDKDIL

-199 EVPGESQLDINNFS
+199 EVPAESQLDIDNFS

-221 EQEKNDKA
+221 EQEKNNKA
-229 LLRVKDGYLVQ
+229 LLRMKDGYLVQ

-302 GSKLDLT
+302 GSRLDLT

-319 MSLSSEV
+319 INLSSEV

-333 SDQKEYVFEYD
+333 TNQQEYVFEFD

-363 NIGPSVVYKFRNS
+363 NIGPSVVYKFRNA

-415 PADNDLSLQG
+415 PADSDLSLQG
-425 YQIFL
+425 YQTFL

-438 LQKNINKL
+438 LLKNINLL

-453 SSVEAKDNFKKN
+453 NSVEAKENFKKN

-479 GLASMIEDSVA
+479 GLAAMIEDTVA
-490 VENQESVAD
+490 LENQESVAD

-511 MNQELITNN
+511 MNQKLITNN
-520 LVENDFFQ
+520 IIENDFLQ

-537 FFYGDSPFLILNEYQ
+537 FFYGDSPFLILNEYE

-593 LIKKSPRKFAVAMAS
+593 LIKKSPRKYAVAMAS

-615 DNYCKQLTEKFK
+615 DNYCKNLTEKFK
-627 VKEYK
+627 AKE

>member
-44 LIQFGQFW
+44 LVQFGQFW
-52 FPIFEAFDVYNIYQA
+52 FPIFEVFDVYNIYQA

-94 DIRRFQGSLSHNSF
+94 DIRRFQGSLSHSSF

-117 SSSHSLN
+117 SSDKSLN
-124 SISEILNKEGFR
+124 TLTEILNKAGFR
-136 IKAGKDKDIL
+136 IKASKDKDIL

-199 EVPGESQLDINNFS
+199 EVPAESQLDIDNFS

-221 EQEKNDKA
+221 EQEKNNKA
-229 LLRVKDGYLVQ
+229 LLRIKDGYLVQ

-302 GSKLDLT
+302 GSRLDLT

-319 MSLSSEV
+319 INLSSEV

-333 SDQKEYVFEYD
+333 TNQQEYVFEFD

-363 NIGPSVVYKFRNS
+363 NIGPSVVYKFRNA

-415 PADNDLSLQG
+415 PADSDLSLQG
-425 YQIFL
+425 YQTFL

-438 LQKNINKL
+438 LLKNINLL

-453 SSVEAKDNFKKN
+453 NSVEAKENFKKN

-479 GLASMIEDSVA
+479 GLAAMIEDTVA
-490 VENQESVAD
+490 LENQESVAD

-511 MNQELITNN
+511 MNQKLITNN
-520 LVENDFFQ
+520 IIENDFLQ

-537 FFYGDSPFLILNEYQ
+537 FFYGDSPFLILNEYE

-593 LIKKSPRKFAVAMAS
+593 LIKKSPRKYAVAMAS

-615 DNYCKQLTEKFK
+615 DNYCKNLTEKFK
-627 VKEYK
+627 TKE

>member
-67 FWFLIILLFL
+67 FWFLVILLFL

-94 DIRRFQGSLSHNSF
+94 DIRRFQSALSQNSF

-302 GSKLDLT
+302 GSKLDMT
-309 LMDLFNRYQP
+309 LMDLFDRYQP

-333 SDQKEYVFEYD
+333 SDQKEYVFEFD

-425 YQIFL
+425 YQMFL

-438 LQKNINKL
+438 LLKNINKL

-479 GLASMIEDSVA
+479 GLANMIEDSVA

-627 VKEYK
+627 VKEKK

>member
-1 MAKTRSFIHL
+1 
-11 LSTMR
+11 MR

-44 LIQFGQFW
+44 LVQFGQFW
-52 FPIFEAFDVYNIYQA
+52 FPIFEVFDVYNIYQA

-94 DIRRFQGSLSHNSF
+94 DIRRFQGSLSHSSF

-117 SSSHSLN
+117 SSDKSLN
-124 SISEILNKEGFR
+124 TLTEILNKAGFR
-136 IKAGKDKDIL
+136 IKASKDKDIL

-153 QKLGYIFTHLAII
+153 QKLGYIFTHLAIV

-199 EVPGESQLDINNFS
+199 EVPAESQLDIDNFS

-221 EQEKNDKA
+221 EQEKNNKA
-229 LLRVKDGYLVQ
+229 LLRMKDGYLVQ

-302 GSKLDLT
+302 GSRLDLT

-319 MSLSSEV
+319 INLSSEV

-333 SDQKEYVFEYD
+333 TNQQEYVFEFD

-363 NIGPSVVYKFRNS
+363 NIGPSVVYKFRNA

-415 PADNDLSLQG
+415 PADSDLSLQG
-425 YQIFL
+425 YQTFL

-438 LQKNINKL
+438 LLKNIHLL

-453 SSVEAKDNFKKN
+453 NSVEAKENFKKN

-479 GLASMIEDSVA
+479 GLAAMIEDTVA
-490 VENQESVAD
+490 LENQESVAD

-511 MNQELITNN
+511 MNQQLIINN
-520 LVENDFFQ
+520 TVENDFFQ

-537 FFYGDSPFLILNEYQ
+537 FFYGDSPFLILNEYE

-593 LIKKSPRKFAVAMAS
+593 LIKKSPRKYAVAMAS

-615 DNYCKQLTEKFK
+615 DNYCKNLTEKFK
-627 VKEYK
+627 TKE

>member
-44 LIQFGQFW
+44 LVQFGQFW
-52 FPIFEAFDVYNIYQA
+52 FPIFEVFDVYNIYQA

-94 DIRRFQGSLSHNSF
+94 DIRRFQGSLSHSSF

-117 SSSHSLN
+117 SSDKSLN
-124 SISEILNKEGFR
+124 TLTEILNKAGFR
-136 IKAGKDKDIL
+136 IKASKDKDIL

-199 EVPGESQLDINNFS
+199 EVPAESQLDIDNFS

-221 EQEKNDKA
+221 EQEKNNKA
-229 LLRVKDGYLVQ
+229 LLRIKDGYLVQ

-283 NKPFTMDGITIYQS
+283 NKPFTMNGITIYQS

-302 GSKLDLT
+302 GSRLDLT

-319 MSLSSEV
+319 INLSSEV

-333 SDQKEYVFEYD
+333 TDQQEYVFEFD

-363 NIGPSVVYKFRNS
+363 NIGPSVVYKFRNA

-415 PADNDLSLQG
+415 PADSDLSLQG
-425 YQIFL
+425 YQTFL

-438 LQKNINKL
+438 LLKNINLL

-453 SSVEAKDNFKKN
+453 NSVEAKENFKKN

-479 GLASMIEDSVA
+479 GLAAMIEDTVA
-490 VENQESVAD
+490 LENQESVAD

-520 LVENDFFQ
+520 IIENDFLQ

-537 FFYGDSPFLILNEYQ
+537 FFYGDSPFLILNEYE

-593 LIKKSPRKFAVAMAS
+593 LIKKSPRKYAVAMAS

-615 DNYCKQLTEKFK
+615 DNYCKNLTEKFK
-627 VKEYK
+627 TKE

>member
-52 FPIFEAFDVYNIYQA
+52 FPIFEVFDVYNIYQA

-94 DIRRFQGSLSHNSF
+94 DIRRFQGTLSHNSF

-124 SISEILNKEGFR
+124 SLSEILNKEGFR
-136 IKAGKDKDIL
+136 IKAGKDKDTLI
-146 VAKKGDL
+146 AKKGDL

-309 LMDLFNRYQP
+309 LMDLFNRFQP

-333 SDQKEYVFEYD
+333 SDQKEYVFEFD

-453 SSVEAKDNFKKN
+453 NSVEAKDNFKKN

-627 VKEYK
+627 VRE

>member
-1 MAKTRSFIHL
+1 MAKTRSFLHL

-67 FWFLIILLFL
+67 FWFIIILLFL

-89 PKIIK
+89 PKIVK
-94 DIRRFQGSLSHNSF
+94 DIRRFQGALSHNSF

-124 SISEILNKEGFR
+124 SISDILNKEGFR

-333 SDQKEYVFEYD
+333 SDQQEYVFEFD

-425 YQIFL
+425 YQTFL

-438 LQKNINKL
+438 LLKNINKL

-453 SSVEAKDNFKKN
+453 NSVEAKDNFKKN

-479 GLASMIEDSVA
+479 GLANMIEDSVA

-537 FFYGDSPFLILNEYQ
+537 FFYGDSPFLILNKYQ

-593 LIKKSPRKFAVAMAS
+593 LIKKSPRKFAVAMTS

-627 VKEYK
+627 VKE

>member
-44 LIQFGQFW
+44 LVQFGQFW
-52 FPIFEAFDVYNIYQA
+52 FPIFEVFDVYNIYQA

-94 DIRRFQGSLSHNSF
+94 DIRRFQGSLSHSSF

-117 SSSHSLN
+117 SSDKSLN
-124 SISEILNKEGFR
+124 TLTEILNKAGFR
-136 IKAGKDKDIL
+136 IKASKDKDIL

-199 EVPGESQLDINNFS
+199 EVPAESQLDIDNFS

-221 EQEKNDKA
+221 EQEKNNKA
-229 LLRVKDGYLVQ
+229 LLRIKDGYLVQ

-302 GSKLDLT
+302 GSRLDLT

-319 MSLSSEV
+319 INLSSEV

-333 SDQKEYVFEYD
+333 TDQQEYVFEFD

-363 NIGPSVVYKFRNS
+363 NIGPSVVYKFRNA

-415 PADNDLSLQG
+415 PADSDLSLQG
-425 YQIFL
+425 YQTFL

-438 LQKNINKL
+438 LLKNINLL

-453 SSVEAKDNFKKN
+453 NSVEAKENFKKN

-479 GLASMIEDSVA
+479 GLAAMIEDTVA
-490 VENQESVAD
+490 LENQESVAD

-511 MNQELITNN
+511 MNQKLITNN
-520 LVENDFFQ
+520 IIENDFLQ

-537 FFYGDSPFLILNEYQ
+537 FFYGDSPFLILNEYE

-593 LIKKSPRKFAVAMAS
+593 LIKKSPRKYAVAMAS

-615 DNYCKQLTEKFK
+615 DNYCKNLTEKFK
-627 VKEYK
+627 TKE

>member
-44 LIQFGQFW
+44 LVQFGQFW
-52 FPIFEAFDVYNIYQA
+52 FPIFEVFDVYNIYQA

-94 DIRRFQGSLSHNSF
+94 DIRRFQGSLSHSSF

-117 SSSHSLN
+117 SSDKSLN
-124 SISEILNKEGFR
+124 ALTEILNKAGFR
-136 IKAGKDKDIL
+136 IKASKDKDIL

-199 EVPGESQLDINNFS
+199 EVPAESQLDIDNFS

-221 EQEKNDKA
+221 EQEKNNKA
-229 LLRVKDGYLVQ
+229 LLRIKDGYLVQ

-283 NKPFTMDGITIYQS
+283 NKPFTMNGITIYQS

-302 GSKLDLT
+302 GSRLDLT

-319 MSLSSEV
+319 INLSSEV

-333 SDQKEYVFEYD
+333 TDQQEYVFEFD

-363 NIGPSVVYKFRNS
+363 NIGPSVVYKFRNA

-415 PADNDLSLQG
+415 PADSDLSLQG
-425 YQIFL
+425 YQTFL

-438 LQKNINKL
+438 LLKNINLL

-453 SSVEAKDNFKKN
+453 NSVEAKENFKKN

-472 YLKSGYS
+472 YLNSGYS
-479 GLASMIEDSVA
+479 GLAAMIEDTVA
-490 VENQESVAD
+490 LENQESVAD

-511 MNQELITNN
+511 MNQQLIINN
-520 LVENDFFQ
+520 TVENDFFQ

-537 FFYGDSPFLILNEYQ
+537 FFYGDSPFLILNEYE

-585 YVQEIRLW
+585 YVQEVRLW
-593 LIKKSPRKFAVAMAS
+593 LIRKSPRSYAVAMAS

-615 DNYCKQLTEKFK
+615 DNYCKNLTEKFK
-627 VKEYK
+627 AKE

>member
-1 MAKTRSFIHL
+1 
-11 LSTMR
+11 MR

-44 LIQFGQFW
+44 LVQFGQFW
-52 FPIFEAFDVYNIYQA
+52 FPIFEVFDVYNIYQA

-94 DIRRFQGSLSHNSF
+94 DIRRFQGSLSHSSF

-117 SSSHSLN
+117 SSDKSLN
-124 SISEILNKEGFR
+124 TLTEILNKAGFR
-136 IKAGKDKDIL
+136 IKASKDKDIL

-199 EVPGESQLDINNFS
+199 EVPAESQLDIDNFS

-221 EQEKNDKA
+221 EQEKNNKA
-229 LLRVKDGYLVQ
+229 LLRIKDGYLVQ

-302 GSKLDLT
+302 GSRLDLT

-319 MSLSSEV
+319 INLSSEV

-333 SDQKEYVFEYD
+333 TDQQEYVFEFD

-363 NIGPSVVYKFRNS
+363 NIGPSVVYKFRNA

-415 PADNDLSLQG
+415 PADSDLSLQG
-425 YQIFL
+425 YQTFL

-438 LQKNINKL
+438 LLKNINIL

-453 SSVEAKDNFKKN
+453 NSVEAKENFKKN

-479 GLASMIEDSVA
+479 GLAAMIEDTVA
-490 VENQESVAD
+490 LENQESVAD

-511 MNQELITNN
+511 MNQQLIINN
-520 LVENDFFQ
+520 TVENDFFQ

-537 FFYGDSPFLILNEYQ
+537 FFYGDSPFLILNEYE

-585 YVQEIRLW
+585 YVQEVRLW
-593 LIKKSPRKFAVAMAS
+593 LIRKSPRRYAVAMAS

-615 DNYCKQLTEKFK
+615 DNYCKNLTEKFK
-627 VKEYK
+627 AKE

>member
-1 MAKTRSFIHL
+1 
-11 LSTMR
+11 
-16 FAITMLSVVAIAS
+16 
-29 IIGTVVK
+29 
-36 QSEPYNNY
+36 
-44 LIQFGQFW
+44 
-52 FPIFEAFDVYNIYQA
+52 
-67 FWFLIILLFL
+67 
-77 VVSTSLCVSRNS
+77 VSRNS

-117 SSSHSLN
+117 SSNHSLN
-124 SISEILNKEGFR
+124 SISEILNKQGFR

-333 SDQKEYVFEYD
+333 SDQKEYVFEFD

-415 PADNDLSLQG
+415 PADNDFSLQS
-425 YQIFL
+425 YQTFL
-430 KNIRSEEL
+430 KNIQSEEL
-438 LQKNINKL
+438 LLKNINKL

-479 GLASMIEDSVA
+479 GLANMIEDSVA

-627 VKEYK
+627 VKE